1 MSGPVSLDATSFK
14 REMEL
19 ARQYGPMVPQ
29 TLYELLDQLEAAG
42 RLVSRGRQAYDS
54 DEMLVFA
61 AEAIVVRAGEC
72 VARMDQHAPEFVRE
86 HPGLNLRD
94 MKDARNFV
102 AHGYDSV
109 EADVLWDVIST
120 FMPTLKAGVTQF
132 LAEGGA

>member
-1 MSGPVSLDATSFK
+1 MTKQASSFK
-14 REMEL
+14 KEMEL
-19 ARQYGPMVPQ
+19 ARQYGAIVPQ
-29 TLYELLDQLEAAG
+29 ALYELLDQLAAAE
-42 RLVSRGRQAYDS
+42 RLVARGREAYDV

-72 VARMDQHAPEFVRE
+72 VARLDQHAPEFGRE
-86 HPGLNLRD
+86 NQSLNLRD

-109 EADVLWDVIST
+109 DAAILWDVIAT

-132 LAEGGA
+132 LAQDLSG